1 LVPVVV
7 VAGTVV
13 VEAGAVVAVV
23 GAVVA
28 VVGAVVA
35 VVPLDWAA
43 WRTAITVVPGGL
55 GSFVFSGAKAM
66 VMSMLLPSF
75 KEEGS
80 PVSETE
86 SFDSRVGQ

>member
-43 WRTAITVVPGGL
+43 WRTAITWCPGL
-55 GSFVFSGAKAM
+55 GELRVLRG
-66 VMSMLLPSF
+66 
-75 KEEGS
+75 EGHGDEHVVAELQGGGI

>member
-1 LVPVVV
+1 
-7 VAGTVV
+7 
-13 VEAGAVVAVV
+13 VVAVV

-43 WRTAITVVPGGL
+43 WRTAITVVPGL

-75 KEEGS
+75 KDED
-80 PVSETE
+80 P
-86 SFDSRVGQ
+86 R